1 MKKFVLLCAL
11 AAALGGG
18 GYWYWQN
25 HQAAGPDGVLRLYGN
40 VDIRMVSLAFE
51 VAGRIRSVSA
61 EEGQTVK
68 RGEVLA
74 ELDATTLS
82 IQHEQAKARLEQASQ
97 NLLRLENGT
106 RPEEIEQAR
115 SALASARAQTQRAK
129 LEYDRVSKLW
139 SDPKVRSVSTQQY
152 ENAKSAW
159 EVARAAQQSA
169 EQAFRLARIGPRA
182 EDVAAARAVKA
193 EAEASVRL
201 IAHQIDLCRL
211 TSPQDGIVRSRYLEA
226 GDMASTTKPVYSIA
240 LTTPKWV
247 RVYVSE
253 PDLGRV
259 KPGMKALVYT
269 DTDSDRPIEGR
280 VGYISSVAE
289 FTPKNVQTEE
299 LRTSLVYEV
308 RIVVNDAA
316 GALRLGQPATVVMA
330 GEGGS

>member
-226 GDMASTTKPVYSIA
+226 GDMASATKPVYSIA

>member
-115 SALASARAQTQRAK
+115 SALASARAQTQRSK

>member
-11 AAALGGG
+11 AAALGGA

-25 HQAAGPDGVLRLYGN
+25 HQASGPDGVLRLYGN

-51 VAGRIRSVSA
+51 VGGRIRSVSA

-68 RGEVLA
+68 SGQVLA
-74 ELDATTLS
+74 ELDATTLM
-82 IQHEQAKARLEQASQ
+82 IQSEQAKARLEQASQ

-169 EQAFRLARIGPRA
+169 DQAFRLAKIGPRA
-182 EDVAAARAVKA
+182 EDVAAARAAKA

-211 TSPQDGIVRSRYLEA
+211 TSPQDGIVRSRYLET

-269 DTDSDRPIEGR
+269 DTAPDRAIEGR